1 MPDHSSRDKL
11 LSGVKTLAIVCN
23 QWGDTGKGKF
33 VDYFAEWADVI
44 ARGTGG
50 ANAGHTI
57 IIGEKEYIFHLVPSG
72 ILYDKEGKINIIG
85 SGAALDPRV
94 VFEEL
99 DILKREGLSFNNL
112 KISKDAKLVM
122 PQHLLVDR
130 AKEISAEGKIGTT
143 GRGIGPAYV
152 DHYDRVGLRVN
163 DILNPELFRQKLEKN
178 IKRKMLMLRSID
190 KSVLKEIMHHEHLG
204 GGKFW
209 SEEEIFDIDALHEA
223 YIGYG
228 KAMAGMIAD
237 TDTIVREAS
246 GKKNILLE
254 GAQGNLLSVDIG
266 TYPYVTASDC
276 SVRGLAKGVGL
287 SDRDVDLT
295 LGIVKAPYMTR
306 VGEGPFPTELGGL
319 ESAKWCGTKGI
330 TKQTEKEKYPEAS
343 IDDADEFTQGVAMR
357 KAGGE
362 YGATTGRPRR
372 TGWLD
377 LPLLKYSMIWSGPHV
392 ILTKI
397 DVLDNAKDIKI
408 CHAYEYDG
416 PDHVIGERTL
426 RKGDVLDM
434 AIVEGE
440 VISHCKPLYTTFPG
454 WLEKTSDKKSYEE
467 LPAKLKTILDFI
479 KEKTGVVIDIISIG
493 PDRDQTIICK

>member
-1 MPDHSSRDKL
+1 MSDHSSRDRL
-11 LSGVKTLAIVCN
+11 LSSVKTLAIVCN

-57 IIGEKEYIFHLVPSG
+57 IIGDKEYIFHLVPSG

-99 DILKREGLSFNNL
+99 DILKREGLSFQNL

-122 PQHLLVDR
+122 PQHLLIDR
-130 AKEISAEGKIGTT
+130 VKEISAVGKIGTT

-163 DILNPELFRQKLEKN
+163 DILNPIQFELKLKKN
-178 IKRKMLMLRSID
+178 IERKMLMLRSID
-190 KSVLKEIMHHEHLG
+190 KQVLKEIMQHEHLG
-204 GGKFW
+204 SGKFW
-209 SEEEIFDIDALHEA
+209 SESEIFDIPAMLEA
-223 YIGYG
+223 YLGYG
-228 KAMAGMIAD
+228 KSMVSMIAD
-237 TDTIVREAS
+237 TDSIVREAS

-266 TYPYVTASDC
+266 TYPFVTASDC

-306 VGEGPFPTELGGL
+306 VGEGPFPTELGGS

-330 TKQTEKEKYPEAS
+330 TKKTEKEKYPNAS
-343 IDDADEFTQGVAMR
+343 IDDADQFTQGVAMR
-357 KAGGE
+357 MAGGE

-397 DVLDNAKDIKI
+397 DVLDNAKEIKI
-408 CHAYEYDG
+408 CHAYEYTG
-416 PDHVIGERTL
+416 PDHYVGERKL
-426 RKGDVLDM
+426 SKGDILET
-434 AIVEGE
+434 AIVDNE
-440 VISHCKPLYTTFPG
+440 VISHCTPLYTTFPG
-454 WLEKTSDKKSYEE
+454 WMEKTSDKKSYDE
-467 LPAKLKTILDFI
+467 LPQKLKDILEFI
-479 KEKTGVVIDIISIG
+479 KAKTGVIIDIISVG
-493 PDRDQTIICK
+493 PDREQTIILR